1 MILLELAFVV
11 LEMALIMLLLMWG
24 IYEAFHVAIG
34 GRRRLSSYAA
44 LVVML
49 ALLLFFVAASFT
61 PLCDG
66 SVSLWDWSV
75 C

>member
-1 MILLELAFVV
+1 MILFVSMWV
-11 LEMALIMLLLMWG
+11 WTLILLPWG
-24 IYEAFHVAIG
+24 IYEAFYVAIG
-34 GRRRLSSYAA
+34 GRWRLSSYAV
-44 LVVML
+44 LVAIL
-49 ALLLFFVAASFT
+49 ALLLFFVAANFT